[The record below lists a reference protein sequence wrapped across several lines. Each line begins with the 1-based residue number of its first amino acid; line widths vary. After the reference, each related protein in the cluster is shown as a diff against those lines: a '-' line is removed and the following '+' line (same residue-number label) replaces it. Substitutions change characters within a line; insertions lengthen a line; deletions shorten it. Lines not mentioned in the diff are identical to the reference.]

1 MKKSALTILIALGLS
16 LPVVTSCEKWLEA
29 TSSSQVTDAQLFS
42 SRSGFHEALNGV
54 YLAMEDN
61 LASGRTRIQFNDM
74 ICGPFSPA
82 SQSVTKALQQH
93 SFKSS
98 AINKSIESIWLWNYK
113 AIANV
118 NKALA
123 ELENHRDVVTD
134 ELEYNLIKG
143 ELLAARALVHFDLIR
158 MYGYTDWGGENETK
172 LTVPYVT
179 VYGGNPT
186 RQQTYAQTKELL
198 LKDITDALEC
208 LKDDPVRGVRN
219 EAFETTINGDGYW
232 SNRQIHLNYFAV
244 EALSARVNMF
254 LGNYIQAAQ
263 QAADVATAAQA
274 AGLVSFLDA
283 EGLVKEPDMSMRDL
297 SFSCEHLFALDCTGL
312 TSEMIAFFPSI
323 VVNSDYLY
331 LETAAQA
338 HYPAD
343 PLSGRNDLYEDV
355 RGPACML
362 RYTASGYQI
371 LKFFASSQSPYKDR
385 LPIIRLSEMYY
396 IMAEAA
402 VLSFDYAGAA
412 AYLDQVRFHRGITTS
427 VTTWIDMGGSSENLR
442 KDLLTAIL
450 EDYLRELMGE
460 GQYVFTLR
468 RFADRYDKEIVDRA
482 NQGTQ
487 VAIYPTN
494 NLIYPYPQDEITEG
508 RIQDL

>member
-1 MKKSALTILIALGLS
+1 LIALGLS
-16 LPVVTSCEKWLEA
+16 LPVATSCEKWLEA
-29 TSSSQVTDAQLFS
+29 TSSSKVTDSQLFS

-54 YLAMEDN
+54 YLAMGN
-61 LASGRTRIQFNDM
+61 SMSSGTTRITFNDM
-74 ICGPFSPA
+74 ICGPFAPA
-82 SQSVTKALQQH
+82 SNSENKALQQH
-93 SFKSS
+93 AFKS
-98 AINKSIESIWLWNYK
+98 AVINKQIESIWLSNYN
-113 AIANV
+113 AIANI

-123 ELENHRDVVTD
+123 ELENRRDVVTD
-134 ELEYNLIKG
+134 ELEYSLIKG

-158 MYGYTDWGGENETK
+158 MYGYIDWGGDNETK

-179 VYGGNPT
+179 VYGGDPT
-186 RQQTYAQTKELL
+186 RQLTYAQTKELL
-198 LKDITDALEC
+198 LKDIADALEC

-232 SNRQIHLNYFAV
+232 TNRQIHLNYYAV

-254 LGNYIQAAQ
+254 LGNYVQAAQ
-263 QAADVATAAQA
+263 QAADVASAAQA
-274 AGLVSFLDA
+274 AGLVSLLDA
-283 EGLVKEPDMSMRDL
+283 EGLVKESDMAMRDL
-297 SFSCEHLFALDCTGL
+297 TLSCEHLFSLDFTGL
-312 TSEMIAFFPSI
+312 TTQMLNFFPAI
-323 VVNSDYLY
+323 VINGQFVY
-331 LETAAQA
+331 LETAAMA
-338 HYPAD
+338 HFPSD

-371 LKFFASSQSPYKDR
+371 LKFYASSESPYKDR

-402 VLSFDYAGAA
+402 VLSFDFVGAA
-412 AYLDQVRFHRGITTS
+412 GYLDQVRFHRGITAS
-427 VTTWIDMGGSSENLR
+427 VTTWINMSETAENLR
-442 KDLLTAIL
+442 KDFLTAIL
-450 EDYLRELMGE
+450 EEYLREQMGE

-468 RFADRYDKEIVDRA
+468 RFADKYDKEIVDRA

-494 NLIYPYPQDEITEG
+494 NLIYPYPQSEITEG

>member
-1 MKKSALTILIALGLS
+1 LVILIALGLS
-16 LPVVTSCEKWLEA
+16 LPVATSCEKWLEA
-29 TSSSQVTDAQLFS
+29 TSSSKVTDVQLFS

-54 YLAMEDN
+54 YLAMGQT
-61 LASGRTRIQFNDM
+61 LAFGRARIVYNDM
-74 ICGPFSPA
+74 ICGPFAPA
-82 SQSVTKALQQH
+82 SQSESKALQQH
-93 SFKSS
+93 AFKSS
-98 AINKSIESIWLWNYK
+98 AINKNIETIWLWNYK
-113 AIANV
+113 AIANI

-123 ELENHRDVVTD
+123 ELENRRDVVTD

-232 SNRQIHLNYFAV
+232 SNRQIHLNYYAV

-297 SFSCEHLFALDCTGL
+297 SFSC
-312 TSEMIAFFPSI
+312 
-323 VVNSDYLY
+323 
-331 LETAAQA
+331 
-338 HYPAD
+338 
-343 PLSGRNDLYEDV
+343 
-355 RGPACML
+355 
-362 RYTASGYQI
+362 
-371 LKFFASSQSPYKDR
+371 
-385 LPIIRLSEMYY
+385 
-396 IMAEAA
+396 
-402 VLSFDYAGAA
+402 
-412 AYLDQVRFHRGITTS
+412 
-427 VTTWIDMGGSSENLR
+427 
-442 KDLLTAIL
+442 
-450 EDYLRELMGE
+450 
-460 GQYVFTLR
+460 
-468 RFADRYDKEIVDRA
+468 
-482 NQGTQ
+482 
-487 VAIYPTN
+487 
-494 NLIYPYPQDEITEG
+494 
-508 RIQDL
+508 